1 MKKVK
6 IILVGPLKCGKSTI
20 ANFLSEAI
28 DYNIDNYR
36 PTPGIRV
43 LEYEINNDRNDI
55 EIELWDCSGDE
66 KYEQFWPV
74 FSWNAQG
81 VVLVF
86 NPEVKEQLMELERMY
101 ENFVAKN
108 MISNNNALIIANCKD
123 PELKLPV
130 PELSGPVASLSYVNS
145 NVMENGDELRS
156 AFQNFV
162 FNIQT
167 DVKDY
172 ELDDLSVL
180 LS

>member
-1 MKKVK
+1 
-6 IILVGPLKCGKSTI
+6 
-20 ANFLSEAI
+20 
-28 DYNIDNYR
+28 
-36 PTPGIRV
+36 
-43 LEYEINNDRNDI
+43 
-55 EIELWDCSGDE
+55 
-66 KYEQFWPV
+66 
-74 FSWNAQG
+74 
-81 VVLVF
+81 
-86 NPEVKEQLMELERMY
+86 MY

-130 PELSGPVASLSYVNS
+130 PELSNSIIINFSFFCDLTHHCDEYQIQILCLGGPVASLSYVNS